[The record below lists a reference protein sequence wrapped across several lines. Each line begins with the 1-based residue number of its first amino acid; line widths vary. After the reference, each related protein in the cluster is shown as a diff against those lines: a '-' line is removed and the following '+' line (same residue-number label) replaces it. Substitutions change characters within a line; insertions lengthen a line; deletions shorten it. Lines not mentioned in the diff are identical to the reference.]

1 MVTRQERDL
10 ITASMIFFY
19 DLLWHYCF
27 MWCILKRVFGDHMIG
42 LPPTETQS
50 AYESEPGIE
59 LSYSNGT
66 SVRGSSYKYTGAARS
81 SHSLP
86 HTPNEFVIFFVC

>member
-10 ITASMIFFY
+10 ITASIIVVMICY
-19 DLLWHYCF
+19 GICF

-66 SVRGSSYKYTGAARS
+66 SVRGSSYKYTGA
-81 SHSLP
+81 
-86 HTPNEFVIFFVC
+86 V